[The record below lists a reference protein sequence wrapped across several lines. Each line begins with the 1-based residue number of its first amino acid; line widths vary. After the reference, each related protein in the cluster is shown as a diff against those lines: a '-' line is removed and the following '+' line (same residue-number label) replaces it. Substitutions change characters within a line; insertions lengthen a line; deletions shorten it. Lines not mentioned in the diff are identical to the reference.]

1 MKSCELIAS
10 DKSNV
15 PRKLYFFLKSGFQV
29 IALVIL
35 LKLMHSV
42 VEETMQ
48 QTRHEARFHARK
60 DKM

>member
-15 PRKLYFFLKSGFQV
+15 PRKFYFFLKSGFQV

-42 VEETMQ
+42 AGETMQ
-48 QTRHEARFHARK
+48 
-60 DKM
+60 